1 MTQREIYKDQMH
13 RLGIS
18 NPKLAEKL
26 SITPSTVSKWLKTD
40 AVFAKHSDEMNKA
53 MAAIIAEEATAE
65 ESTAVDHDQA
75 SDQSVKEIGMVALPT
90 PDAPDPDDD
99 RLPWEDAEEPTPTF
113 EDAVEQFRKKT
124 AAALLE
130 PVKAMTEQLNEYLG
144 AVNHAFAFDLISL
157 GEYSGL
163 RDEVTEIASALGD
176 ARKSLEGLTE

>member
-13 RLGIS
+13 RLGIT
-18 NPKLAEKL
+18 NPRLAEKL
-26 SITPSTVSKWLKTD
+26 YITPSTVSKWLKTD
-40 AVFAKHSDEMNKA
+40 AVFAKHSGEMNKA
-53 MAAIIAEEATAE
+53 MAAIIAEEATAK
-65 ESTAVDHDQA
+65 ESSDVDHDPA
-75 SDQSVKEIGMVALPT
+75 PDQSATDP
-90 PDAPDPDDD
+90 APDPDDD
-99 RLPWEDAEEPTPTF
+99 RLPWEDAETPTF

-163 RDEVTEIASALGD
+163 RDDVTEIASALGHT
-176 ARKSLEGLTE
+176 RKSLEGLTE